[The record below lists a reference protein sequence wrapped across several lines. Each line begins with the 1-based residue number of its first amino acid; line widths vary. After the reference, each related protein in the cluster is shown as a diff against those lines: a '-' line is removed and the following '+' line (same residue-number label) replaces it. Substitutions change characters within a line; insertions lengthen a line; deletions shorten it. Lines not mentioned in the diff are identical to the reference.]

1 MKYIQRWSE
10 GLLNQ
15 TKLQQKEGSDELPV
29 DDKGFDSAVDKAQ
42 EKSGNVSKADKKDKA
57 ELETM
62 KRSLRLC

>member
-42 EKSGNVSKADKKDKA
+42 EN
-57 ELETM
+57 LEILV
-62 KRSLRLC
+62 KLIRRIKQNQRQ